1 MGGVRRFTA
10 CRPGANGDRW
20 RCQRRTRLIGQS
32 AFTPSASSSSASPPS
47 PACIAALGNCADGG
61 ESNVSARPLDF
72 VAAGHKFFFFP
83 PSFLLCGGS
92 PANDGRAAR
101 RRLSLCLPRKL
112 QTHKHAHTCTP
123 AQSCMAWCVSDW
135 ANVFENAVQCLDEL
149 GSVCRVCSQRLPR
162 INRGVNVSPATG
174 VDICR
179 HVQILAFACTGF

>member
-1 MGGVRRFTA
+1 MTDGAASGEHGRSVRAPSLPPPPHHQHRRRHRLVSPLSVIVRMAANLTSLHGRSTSL
-10 CRPGANGDRW
+10 RPD
-20 RCQRRTRLIGQS
+20 T
-32 AFTPSASSSSASPPS
+32 
-47 PACIAALGNCADGG
+47 
-61 ESNVSARPLDF
+61 
-72 VAAGHKFFFFP
+72 
-83 PSFLLCGGS
+83 FLLCGGS

-112 QTHKHAHTCTP
+112 QTHKHTHTCTR
-123 AQSCMAWCVSDW
+123 AHNLLASCVSNW

-179 HVQILAFACTGF
+179 HIQILAIACTGF